1 MASFVGSAPLSIY
14 VSNNGASSC
23 SSSPSSSRLSTGGK
37 PSNLFRSFIFTR
49 KETNRSIVCACVA
62 PPRDVKPADADEF
75 SSPKFNV
82 RFPLHLVSFGF
93 NTSNYGYRQF
103 SILGFDP
110 PFFISRVSF
119 IFIELE
125 GFSFDKLNCLA
136 VLITL
141 M

>member
-1 MASFVGSAPLSIY
+1 MVSFVGSTPLSIY
-14 VSNNGASSC
+14 VSNNGASS
-23 SSSPSSSRLSTGGK
+23 SSSSSSCLSTGGK

-49 KETNRSIVCACVA
+49 KETSRRIVCACVA

-82 RFPLHLVSFGF
+82 RFRLYLVTFGF
-93 NTSNYGYRQF
+93 NTFNYDCRQS

-110 PFFISRVSF
+110 PFFMPGCPLF
-119 IFIELE
+119 FIELE
-125 GFSFDKLNCLA
+125 GFSLDILSCLG
-136 VLITL
+136 VLINL